1 MSADPA
7 FEPLSRLVGEWATS
21 ATHPA
26 LPGTVVAGTQAVEW
40 LEGERFLI
48 VRARSD
54 HPDFPDSISIIG
66 FTDRDRV
73 EEAPDDEAPSSHR
86 SLTMEYFDS
95 RGVFR
100 IYHAEVDERAW
111 RLRRAAPGF
120 SQRFEGVFED
130 GGDTIMGHWQLRRD
144 ETWEDDLR
152 ITFRRLSG

>member
-1 MSADPA
+1 MSAGPA
-7 FEPLSRLVGEWATS
+7 LQPLSRLVGEWATT

-73 EEAPDDEAPSSHR
+73 EESPDHEASSSDR

-100 IYHAEVDERAW
+100 IYRAEIDERAW
-111 RLRRAAPGF
+111 RLRREAPGF

-130 GGDTIMGHWQLRRD
+130 GGDTITGSWQLRTD

-152 ITFRRLSG
+152 IISRRR